1 MLRVFNRSLFL
12 ALFLLISVFA
22 HAQESAWYEDFYV
35 EASFLHYFTPKILDG
50 LVQPKAG
57 FRGSLGYE
65 FKHIRFTVES
75 GYSAIEG
82 TNPLVTDIR
91 ITPLLFKVGYAYP
104 IRWGLGVQA
113 DLGAGF
119 LFSRVTRYETAIDMV
134 FDNKQNDSVRSPL
147 FSARAYGT
155 YSPATKVAWDF
166 LKFYAGGGAD
176 MVMETDGPIPL
187 PLIEVGVSFKPV
199 MLIAR
204 HKRAKTA
211 GTEEPYQGVEQ

>member
-12 ALFLLISVFA
+12 ALFLLISVSA
-22 HAQESAWYEDFYV
+22 HAQEAAWYEDFYV

-65 FKHIRFTVES
+65 FKHIRFTIES
-75 GYSAIEG
+75 GYTAIEG

-91 ITPLLFKVGYAYP
+91 ITPLLFKAGYAQP

-119 LFSRVTRYETAIDMV
+119 LFSRVTRYETAIDTV
-134 FDNKQNDSVRSPL
+134 LDNKQNDSVRSPL
-147 FSARAYGT
+147 FSARAYAT
-155 YSPATKVAWDF
+155 YTIPQNF
-166 LKFYAGGGAD
+166 LKVYAGGGAD
-176 MVMETDGPIPL
+176 MVIETDGPIPL
-187 PLIEVGVSFKPV
+187 PLIEVGVSFKPFS
-199 MLIAR
+199 LAGFIAR
-204 HKRAKTA
+204 RKN
-211 GTEEPYQGVEQ
+211 